1 MECARRGLFGVNWR
15 EPAQRRKFESGD
27 RPILLWLKCGAP
39 FVIASTSSP
48 SSKFLKTRRTLGSFF
63 ALLLRFYL
71 HNGLILAR
79 SFFFLPTHLHTMSS
93 SHASLD
99 AASNDRKARLAKL
112 AALKRKQ
119 PEPDELRA
127 VATDSAEKTPTDV
140 TAKFLSGRNYDAE
153 TRGPKLGFE
162 QGPQEGKVTVEAQ
175 AAQIAETVKE
185 QAQKDED
192 GDQPVDLFK
201 LQPKKP
207 NWDLRRDL
215 DEKLK
220 ILNVRTENAIARLVR
235 QRIENAQ
242 RAAKERGATSNGEG
256 GEEVGIEG
264 DALVEGIH
272 MREQEVDNDEDT
284 I

>member
-1 MECARRGLFGVNWR
+1 
-15 EPAQRRKFESGD
+15 
-27 RPILLWLKCGAP
+27 
-39 FVIASTSSP
+39 
-48 SSKFLKTRRTLGSFF
+48 
-63 ALLLRFYL
+63 
-71 HNGLILAR
+71 
-79 SFFFLPTHLHTMSS
+79 MSS

>member
-1 MECARRGLFGVNWR
+1 
-15 EPAQRRKFESGD
+15 
-27 RPILLWLKCGAP
+27 
-39 FVIASTSSP
+39 
-48 SSKFLKTRRTLGSFF
+48 
-63 ALLLRFYL
+63 
-71 HNGLILAR
+71 
-79 SFFFLPTHLHTMSS
+79 MSS
-93 SHASLD
+93 NHASLD

-119 PEPDELRA
+119 PELEEPTEA
-127 VATDSAEKTPTDV
+127 GADSENADKSASDV
-140 TAKFLSGRNYDAE
+140 TTKFLSGRNYDAE

-162 QGPQEGKVTVEAQ
+162 QAPHEGKVTVEAQ
-175 AAQIAETVKE
+175 AAEIAEAVKE

-192 GDQPVDLFK
+192 GDQPIDLFK

-242 RAAKERGATSNGEG
+242 RVAKERGATSNGEG
-256 GEEVGIEG
+256 GEDVGIEG

>member
-1 MECARRGLFGVNWR
+1 
-15 EPAQRRKFESGD
+15 
-27 RPILLWLKCGAP
+27 
-39 FVIASTSSP
+39 
-48 SSKFLKTRRTLGSFF
+48 
-63 ALLLRFYL
+63 
-71 HNGLILAR
+71 
-79 SFFFLPTHLHTMSS
+79 MSS

-119 PEPDELRA
+119 PEPEDS
-127 VATDSAEKTPTDV
+127 TDTGAGGDAKDNSSPDV
-140 TAKFLSGRNYDAE
+140 TTTFLSGRNYDAE

-162 QGPQEGKVTVEAQ
+162 QGPQEGKVTVETQ
-175 AAQIAETVKE
+175 AAEIAEAVKE

-192 GDQPVDLFK
+192 ADQPIDLFK

-215 DEKLK
+215 DEKLTT
-220 ILNVRTENAIARLVR
+220 LNVRTENAIARLVR
-235 QRIENAQ
+235 QRIETAQ
-242 RAAKERGATSNGEG
+242 RVAKERGATSNGDG

-272 MREQEVDNDEDT
+272 IREQEDNDEDT

>member
-1 MECARRGLFGVNWR
+1 
-15 EPAQRRKFESGD
+15 
-27 RPILLWLKCGAP
+27 
-39 FVIASTSSP
+39 
-48 SSKFLKTRRTLGSFF
+48 
-63 ALLLRFYL
+63 
-71 HNGLILAR
+71 
-79 SFFFLPTHLHTMSS
+79 MSS
-93 SHASLD
+93 NHASLD

-119 PEPDELRA
+119 PEPE
-127 VATDSAEKTPTDV
+127 EPTDAGLDSEKADNFASEV
-140 TAKFLSGRNYDAE
+140 TTKFLSGRNYDAE

-162 QGPQEGKVTVEAQ
+162 QGPQEGQLTVEAQ
-175 AAQIAETVKE
+175 AAEIAETVKE

-235 QRIENAQ
+235 QRIETAQ
-242 RAAKERGATSNGEG
+242 RAAKERGATTNGEG

-272 MREQEVDNDEDT
+272 MREQEVSNDEDA

>member
-1 MECARRGLFGVNWR
+1 
-15 EPAQRRKFESGD
+15 
-27 RPILLWLKCGAP
+27 
-39 FVIASTSSP
+39 
-48 SSKFLKTRRTLGSFF
+48 
-63 ALLLRFYL
+63 
-71 HNGLILAR
+71 
-79 SFFFLPTHLHTMSS
+79 MSS

-119 PEPDELRA
+119 PEPEEPSIADLNAE
-127 VATDSAEKTPTDV
+127 SADREQAASDV
-140 TAKFLSGRNYDAE
+140 TTKFLSGRNYDAE

-175 AAQIAETVKE
+175 AAEITETVKE
-185 QAQKDED
+185 QAQKDAEA
-192 GDQPVDLFK
+192 DQPIDLFK

-235 QRIENAQ
+235 ERIEGAQ
-242 RAAKERGATSNGEG
+242 RAAKARGSKSTGEE

>member
-1 MECARRGLFGVNWR
+1 
-15 EPAQRRKFESGD
+15 
-27 RPILLWLKCGAP
+27 
-39 FVIASTSSP
+39 
-48 SSKFLKTRRTLGSFF
+48 
-63 ALLLRFYL
+63 
-71 HNGLILAR
+71 
-79 SFFFLPTHLHTMSS
+79 MSS
-93 SHASLD
+93 NHASLD
-99 AASNDRKARLAKL
+99 AASTDRKTRLAKL

-119 PEPDELRA
+119 PEPETEEAGGDEELPDA
-127 VATDSAEKTPTDV
+127 DDV
-140 TAKFLSGRNYDAE
+140 TTKYISGRNYDAE

-162 QGPQEGKVTVEAQ
+162 EGPQEGKVTVEAQ
-175 AAQIAETVKE
+175 AAEIAEAVKE
-185 QAQKDED
+185 QAQKDEED
-192 GDQPVDLFK
+192 APIDLFK

-220 ILNVRTENAIARLVR
+220 TLNVRTENAIARLVR

-242 RAAKERGATSNGEG
+242 RVAKEKGASNGQ

-272 MREQEVDNDEDT
+272 LREQQEAQDEDT

>member
-1 MECARRGLFGVNWR
+1 
-15 EPAQRRKFESGD
+15 
-27 RPILLWLKCGAP
+27 
-39 FVIASTSSP
+39 
-48 SSKFLKTRRTLGSFF
+48 
-63 ALLLRFYL
+63 
-71 HNGLILAR
+71 
-79 SFFFLPTHLHTMSS
+79 MSS
-93 SHASLD
+93 NHASLD

-119 PEPDELRA
+119 PEPEEPTA
-127 VATDSAEKTPTDV
+127 AGEDSEIADQSASDV
-140 TAKFLSGRNYDAE
+140 TTKFLSGRNYDAE

-162 QGPQEGKVTVEAQ
+162 QAPHEGKVTVEAQ
-175 AAQIAETVKE
+175 AAEIAEAVKE

-192 GDQPVDLFK
+192 GDQPIDLFK

-235 QRIENAQ
+235 QRIETAQ

-272 MREQEVDNDEDT
+272 MREQEVNDDEDA

>member
-1 MECARRGLFGVNWR
+1 
-15 EPAQRRKFESGD
+15 
-27 RPILLWLKCGAP
+27 
-39 FVIASTSSP
+39 
-48 SSKFLKTRRTLGSFF
+48 
-63 ALLLRFYL
+63 
-71 HNGLILAR
+71 
-79 SFFFLPTHLHTMSS
+79 MSS
-93 SHASLD
+93 NHASLD
-99 AASNDRKARLAKL
+99 AAANERKARLAKL
-112 AALKRKQ
+112 AAVKRKQ
-119 PEPDELRA
+119 PDPEIEAGHDEELPDADE
-127 VATDSAEKTPTDV
+127 V
-140 TAKFLSGRNYDAE
+140 TTKYISGRNYDPE

-162 QGPQEGKVTVEAQ
+162 EGPQEGKVTVEAQ
-175 AAQIAETVKE
+175 AAKIEEALKE
-185 QAQKDED
+185 QAQKEED
-192 GDQPVDLFK
+192 DAPIDLFK

-242 RAAKERGATSNGEG
+242 RAAKEKGASNGQ

-272 MREQEVDNDEDT
+272 MREQEAQDEET

>member
-1 MECARRGLFGVNWR
+1 
-15 EPAQRRKFESGD
+15 
-27 RPILLWLKCGAP
+27 
-39 FVIASTSSP
+39 
-48 SSKFLKTRRTLGSFF
+48 
-63 ALLLRFYL
+63 
-71 HNGLILAR
+71 
-79 SFFFLPTHLHTMSS
+79 MSS

-119 PEPDELRA
+119 PEPEEPTA
-127 VATDSAEKTPTDV
+127 AGEDSEIADNSASDV
-140 TAKFLSGRNYDAE
+140 TTKFLSGRNYDAE

-162 QGPQEGKVTVEAQ
+162 QAPHEGKVTVEAQ
-175 AAQIAETVKE
+175 AAEIAEAVKE

-192 GDQPVDLFK
+192 GDQPIDLFK

-235 QRIENAQ
+235 QRIETAQ
-242 RAAKERGATSNGEG
+242 RAAKERGAPSNGEG

-272 MREQEVDNDEDT
+272 MREQEVNDDEDT

>member
-1 MECARRGLFGVNWR
+1 M
-15 EPAQRRKFESGD
+15 
-27 RPILLWLKCGAP
+27 
-39 FVIASTSSP
+39 
-48 SSKFLKTRRTLGSFF
+48 
-63 ALLLRFYL
+63 
-71 HNGLILAR
+71 
-79 SFFFLPTHLHTMSS
+79 S

-99 AASNDRKARLAKL
+99 AASTERKARLAKL

-119 PEPDELRA
+119 PEPEPLTEADEA
-127 VATDSAEKTPTDV
+127 GVAASDITTSY
-140 TAKFLSGRNYDAE
+140 LSGRNYDTEA
-153 TRGPKLGFE
+153 RGPKLGFE
-162 QGPQEGKVTVEAQ
+162 HGPAEGQVSLESQ
-175 AAQIAETVKE
+175 AAEIAKTTAE
-185 QAQKDED
+185 QAKMDEEA
-192 GDQPVDLFK
+192 DQPIDLFK

-220 ILNVRTENAIARLVR
+220 ILNVRTENSIARLVR

-242 RAAKERGATSNGEG
+242 RAAKERGMKPNGDQQ

-272 MREQEVDNDEDT
+272 VREREEERDEEDL

>member
-1 MECARRGLFGVNWR
+1 MEDDPKDGKPPDFAVAGVWR
-15 EPAQRRKFESGD
+15 TPSSV
-27 RPILLWLKCGAP
+27 P
-39 FVIASTSSP
+39 TSSCNNFSQRADFGDIQGRARPSFSRELPISFISHTP
-48 SSKFLKTRRTLGSFF
+48 SSTLLG
-63 ALLLRFYL
+63 
-71 HNGLILAR
+71 
-79 SFFFLPTHLHTMSS
+79 TMSS
-93 SHASLD
+93 NHASLD
-99 AASNDRKARLAKL
+99 AASTDRKARLAKL

-119 PEPDELRA
+119 PEPETEAGGDEELPDA
-127 VATDSAEKTPTDV
+127 DDV
-140 TAKFLSGRNYDAE
+140 TTKYISGRNYDAE

-175 AAQIAETVKE
+175 AAEIEEAVKE
-185 QAQKDED
+185 QAQKEED
-192 GDQPVDLFK
+192 DAPIDLFK

-220 ILNVRTENAIARLVR
+220 TLNVRTENAIARLVR

-242 RAAKERGATSNGEG
+242 RAAKEKGASNGE

-272 MREQEVDNDEDT
+272 MREQEEAQDEET

>member
-1 MECARRGLFGVNWR
+1 
-15 EPAQRRKFESGD
+15 
-27 RPILLWLKCGAP
+27 
-39 FVIASTSSP
+39 
-48 SSKFLKTRRTLGSFF
+48 
-63 ALLLRFYL
+63 
-71 HNGLILAR
+71 
-79 SFFFLPTHLHTMSS
+79 MSS

-119 PEPDELRA
+119 PETDDTLPDADADGDTNIE
-127 VATDSAEKTPTDV
+127 DSGASEMTTKY
-140 TAKFLSGRNYDAE
+140 LSGRNYDAE

-162 QGPQEGKVTVEAQ
+162 EGPQEGKVTVETQ
-175 AAQIAETVKE
+175 AAEIEEADDL
-185 QAQKDED
+185 A
-192 GDQPVDLFK
+192 DQPIDLFK

-220 ILNVRTENAIARLVR
+220 ILDVRTENAIAKLVR
-235 QRIENAQ
+235 QRIEGAQ
-242 RAAKERGATSNGEG
+242 RAAKERGAGSNGDDQ

-264 DALVEGIH
+264 EALVEGIH
-272 MREQEVDNDEDT
+272 LREQEENKDEDT